1 MRASFILSEI
11 GIGLRR
17 NLTMTVAVI
26 VTTAVSLAFF
36 GFGLLFNRQV
46 EEMKDFWY
54 DKVEVSVFLCGQDSD
69 APSCAAGEVS
79 QAQRDQIQG
88 DLQAMPEVSNVFYES
103 KQQAYTRFKEQF
115 KESAIA
121 DNVTADQMPESFRVK
136 LKDPEEFPIVATAF
150 AGRDGVEQV
159 QDQKA
164 LLEKFFR
171 VLNYLKAGAWGL
183 ALIMIVVAV
192 LLISNT
198 IRVAAFS
205 RRRETGIMKL
215 VGASSFSIQLPFLLE
230 GRHRRADRG
239 ADGQRRDR
247 AVPEPGGRARC
258 APRVPV
264 HRLRRLAGL
273 LVHRAL
279 DNPCRCGAGRHGEFP
294 DLAQVP
300 PGLGHAG
307 SDNPGH
313 RPGGGQRKRQK
324 ARFATR
330 ISSGVPIGKG
340 KAGSPGTTVD
350 LEEVPAA
357 CVSAP
362 H

>member
-46 EEMKDFWY
+46 EGMKDFWY
-54 DKVEVSVFLCGQDSD
+54 DKVEVSVFLCGQDSE
-69 APSCAAGEVS
+69 APSCASGDVS
-79 QAQRDQIQG
+79 QAQRQQIQS
-88 DLQAMPEVSNVFYES
+88 DLQGMPEVANVFYES

-136 LKDPEEFPIVATAF
+136 LKNPEQFPIVATAF

-230 GRHRRADRG
+230 GAI
-239 ADGQRRDR
+239 
-247 AVPEPGGRARC
+247 
-258 APRVPV
+258 
-264 HRLRRLAGL
+264 AGL
-273 LVHRAL
+273 VGAL
-279 DNPCRCGAGRHGEFP
+279 MASGAIALFQSQVVERVARPAFP
-294 DLAQVP
+294 FTDFVGWGDFWYTVRYIIPVGVVLAAFASF
-300 PGLGHAG
+300 LTL
-307 SDNPGH
+307 
-313 RPGGGQRKRQK
+313 RKYLR
-324 ARFATR
+324 
-330 ISSGVPIGKG
+330 V
-340 KAGSPGTTVD
+340 
-350 LEEVPAA
+350 
-357 CVSAP
+357 
-362 H
+362 

>member
-46 EEMKDFWY
+46 DEMKDFWY

-79 QAQRDQIQG
+79 QAQRQQIQG
-88 DLQAMPEVSNVFYES
+88 DLRGMPEVANVFYES

-136 LKDPEEFPIVATAF
+136 LKDPEQFPIVATAF

-230 GRHRRADRG
+230 GAI
-239 ADGQRRDR
+239 
-247 AVPEPGGRARC
+247 
-258 APRVPV
+258 
-264 HRLRRLAGL
+264 AGL
-273 LVHRAL
+273 IGAL
-279 DNPCRCGAGRHGEFP
+279 MATGAIALFQSQVVERVARPAFP
-294 DLAQVP
+294 FTDFVGWSDVWQTVLYIIPVGVALAAFASF
-300 PGLGHAG
+300 LTL
-307 SDNPGH
+307 
-313 RPGGGQRKRQK
+313 RKYLR
-324 ARFATR
+324 
-330 ISSGVPIGKG
+330 V
-340 KAGSPGTTVD
+340 
-350 LEEVPAA
+350 
-357 CVSAP
+357 
-362 H
+362 

>member
-46 EEMKDFWY
+46 DQMKDYWY
-54 DKVEVSVFLCGQDSD
+54 DKVEVSVFLCGQDSE

-79 QAQRDQIQG
+79 QAQREQIQT
-88 DLQAMPEVSNVFYES
+88 DLRGMPEVANVFYES

-136 LKDPEEFPIVATAF
+136 LKNPEQFPIVATAF

-230 GRHRRADRG
+230 GAI
-239 ADGQRRDR
+239 
-247 AVPEPGGRARC
+247 
-258 APRVPV
+258 
-264 HRLRRLAGL
+264 AGL
-273 LVHRAL
+273 IGAL
-279 DNPCRCGAGRHGEFP
+279 MATGAIALFQSQVVERVARPAFP
-294 DLAQVP
+294 FTDFVGWGDVWHTVLYIIPVGVALAAFASF
-300 PGLGHAG
+300 LTL
-307 SDNPGH
+307 
-313 RPGGGQRKRQK
+313 RKYLR
-324 ARFATR
+324 
-330 ISSGVPIGKG
+330 V
-340 KAGSPGTTVD
+340 
-350 LEEVPAA
+350 
-357 CVSAP
+357 
-362 H
+362 

>member
-46 EEMKDFWY
+46 DQMKDYWY
-54 DKVEVSVFLCGQDSD
+54 DKVEVSVFLCGQDSE

-79 QAQRDQIQG
+79 QAQREQIQS
-88 DLQAMPEVSNVFYES
+88 DLRGMPEVANVFYES

-136 LKDPEEFPIVATAF
+136 LKDPEQFPIVATAF

-183 ALIMIVVAV
+183 AFIMIVVAV

-230 GRHRRADRG
+230 GAI
-239 ADGQRRDR
+239 
-247 AVPEPGGRARC
+247 
-258 APRVPV
+258 
-264 HRLRRLAGL
+264 AGL
-273 LVHRAL
+273 IGAL
-279 DNPCRCGAGRHGEFP
+279 MATGAIALFQSQVVERVARPAFP
-294 DLAQVP
+294 FTDFVGWGDVWHTVLYIIPVGVALAAFASF
-300 PGLGHAG
+300 LTL
-307 SDNPGH
+307 
-313 RPGGGQRKRQK
+313 RKYLR
-324 ARFATR
+324 
-330 ISSGVPIGKG
+330 V
-340 KAGSPGTTVD
+340 
-350 LEEVPAA
+350 
-357 CVSAP
+357 
-362 H
+362 

>member
-88 DLQAMPEVSNVFYES
+88 DLQAMPEVANVFYES

-136 LKDPEEFPIVATAF
+136 LKDPEKFPIVATAF

-230 GRHRRADRG
+230 GAI
-239 ADGQRRDR
+239 
-247 AVPEPGGRARC
+247 
-258 APRVPV
+258 
-264 HRLRRLAGL
+264 AGL
-273 LVHRAL
+273 IGAL
-279 DNPCRCGAGRHGEFP
+279 MACGAIALFQSQVVERVARPAFP
-294 DLAQVP
+294 FTDFVGWADFWATVQWIIPVGVVLAA
-300 PGLGHAG
+300 LA
-307 SDNPGH
+307 SFLTL
-313 RPGGGQRKRQK
+313 RKYLR
-324 ARFATR
+324 
-330 ISSGVPIGKG
+330 V
-340 KAGSPGTTVD
+340 
-350 LEEVPAA
+350 
-357 CVSAP
+357 
-362 H
+362 

>member
-230 GRHRRADRG
+230 GAI
-239 ADGQRRDR
+239 
-247 AVPEPGGRARC
+247 
-258 APRVPV
+258 
-264 HRLRRLAGL
+264 AGL
-273 LVHRAL
+273 IGAL
-279 DNPCRCGAGRHGEFP
+279 MASGAIALFQSQVVERVARPAFP
-294 DLAQVP
+294 FTDFVGWADFWYTVQYIIPVGVGLAA
-300 PGLGHAG
+300 LA
-307 SDNPGH
+307 SFLTL
-313 RPGGGQRKRQK
+313 RKYLR
-324 ARFATR
+324 
-330 ISSGVPIGKG
+330 V
-340 KAGSPGTTVD
+340 
-350 LEEVPAA
+350 
-357 CVSAP
+357 
-362 H
+362 